1 MEPTQENESWQE
13 LEAMVGSAN
22 VLTDVEDLE
31 LHSYDAWPVA
41 AKWKGQGKQPYRPQV
56 VVRPASAQQVA
67 QVLRWAS
74 GQRVPVTPW
83 GLGSSVTGAPL
94 PLHGGIS
101 LDLSGMNRILALDET
116 NLLIKVQAGK
126 RGSELEQELNKRGYT
141 LNHSPQSLERST
153 VGGWVSTRAT
163 GQFSSRWGGIEELA
177 LALTVVLPGGEIVE
191 TVFAPR
197 SAVGPDLRQVFIGAE
212 GTLGVVVEVT
222 LKIFPLPEQRIFQ
235 TLAFDSVEAGLE
247 AMRRMMQGGLRPFLL
262 RFYDQDEARHALQD
276 PHFVGC
282 AMFLGCEGLAGVAQ
296 AEYQACLELC
306 AAQGGRVLGPEPALA
321 WMERRFDF
329 STVEKRLAQP
339 GGLAETIEV
348 AHFWDSI
355 LETYR
360 ALKAG
365 LAPYAGEVLGH
376 FSHAYPQGTSL
387 YVILLGQ
394 ADDEAQA
401 EARLLQVW
409 QTAMQ
414 IALEKGAVISHHHG
428 IGIARLAYMR
438 PQLGSAMPVLER
450 IKQALDPAGIMNPGK
465 LGLKYS
471 KPRRNAKPHK
481 NPMLE

>member
-1 MEPTQENESWQE
+1 MESTQENQNWQE
-13 LEAMVGSAN
+13 LEAIVGRAN
-22 VLTDVEDLE
+22 VLADAESLDR
-31 LHSYDAWPVA
+31 HSYDAWPVA
-41 AKWKGQGKQPYRPQV
+41 AKWKGQGKLPYRPQV
-56 VVRPASAQQVA
+56 VVRPASPQQVS
-67 QVLRWAS
+67 QVLHWAS
-74 GQRVPVTPW
+74 QQRVPVTPW

-94 PLHGGIS
+94 ALHGGIS
-101 LDLSGMNRILALDET
+101 LDLAGMNRILALDEA
-116 NLLIKVQAGK
+116 NLLVKVQAGK
-126 RGSELEQELNKRGYT
+126 LGSELEQDLNQRGYT
-141 LNHSPQSLERST
+141 LNHSPQSLDRST

-163 GQFSSRWGGIEELA
+163 GQFSSRWGGIEDLA

-191 TVFAPR
+191 TLQAPR
-197 SAVGPDLRQVFIGAE
+197 GAVGPDLRQVFIGAE

-222 LKIFPLPEQRIFQ
+222 LKIFPLPERRIFQ
-235 TLAFDSVEAGLE
+235 TLAFAGIEAGLD
-247 AMRRMMQGGLRPFLL
+247 AMRGMMRAGLRPFLL
-262 RFYDQDEARHALQD
+262 RFYDPDEARHAMQN
-276 PHFVGC
+276 PHFTGC

-306 AAQGGRVLGPEPALA
+306 AALGGQALGPEPALA

-329 STVEKRLAQP
+329 STVENRLALP

-348 AHFWDSI
+348 AHFWDGI
-355 LETYR
+355 LDTYQ
-360 ALKAG
+360 ALKTG

-394 ADDEAQA
+394 AADDAQA

-428 IGIARLAYMR
+428 IGIARMAYLR
-438 PQLGSAMPVLER
+438 PELGSAMQVLER

-465 LGLKYS
+465 LGL
-471 KPRRNAKPHK
+471 
-481 NPMLE
+481 E